1 MSDTFDWEALEG
13 IDWAEIARRQEA
25 EAAADENAQ
34 SGDDGAA
41 PEPDPDDGTTPVKKD
56 PVETAEEKEV
66 RRAAEIT
73 LETTLTGYGLEDLI
87 PWAWEQLRSNSPI
100 SQILLAMRDEDPYK
114 KRFPGMKLRSDN
126 GHKAI
131 SPGDYLIA
139 ENAFKQTMAAA
150 KMPAGFFD
158 SPDDFGEWIGNN
170 VSDDEIVGRI
180 SMAAEAVRS
189 VNPAL
194 KTQLQDLYGIGV
206 ENDGELIAYFL
217 DPERAVGIIEQRLQM
232 DAAGLSAAAVRTVGS
247 GIDRK
252 TSEQLAGANIQ
263 AREIGD
269 RLKGQAG
276 LVNHRLLGEKKK
288 LTTSEAA
295 AAEFG
300 LDSDATAQVR
310 SLRQRREESTRRRSG
325 VLATNVGATGLG
337 SAT

>member
-1 MSDTFDWEALEG
+1 MNEQPGDG
-13 IDWAEIARRQEA
+13 N
-25 EAAADENAQ
+25 DENQ
-34 SGDDGAA
+34 SGDSGGDTGPTGDLPPELPTDAPA
-41 PEPDPDDGTTPVKKD
+41 PED
-56 PVETAEEKEV
+56 PVLDAEEQEV
-66 RRAAEIT
+66 LRAAEIS
-73 LETTLTGYGLEDLI
+73 LEETLTSYGLEGLI
-87 PWAWEQLRSNSPI
+87 QWSWDQLRSNS
-100 SQILLAMRDEDPYK
+100 SVAQILLDMRKEQTFLD
-114 KRFPGMKLRSDN
+114 RFPGMKLRTDN

-131 SPGDYLIA
+131 SPGEYLKL
-139 ENAFKQTMAAA
+139 ENNFKQTMAEA

-170 VSDDEIVGRI
+170 VSGNEIVGRI
-180 SMAAEAVRS
+180 GMAAEAVRS

-217 DPERAVGIIEQRLQM
+217 DPDRAVGVIEQRLQM

-252 TSEQLAGANIQ
+252 TSEQLVGANIQ

-269 RLKGQAG
+269 RLKSQAG
-276 LVNHRLLGEKKK
+276 LVQNRLLGETKK